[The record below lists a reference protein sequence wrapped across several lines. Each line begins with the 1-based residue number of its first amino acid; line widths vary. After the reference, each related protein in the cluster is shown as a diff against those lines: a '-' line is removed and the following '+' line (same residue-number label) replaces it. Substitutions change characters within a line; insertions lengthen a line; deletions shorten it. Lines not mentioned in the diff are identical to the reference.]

1 MYAEKREVRANRIDA
16 RVVDKQKKKVL
27 LLEMSCPWMATYELL
42 DTIIMTTA
50 SLRILPLPIFP
61 TLHSV
66 LLGDADREMFE
77 NSGAR
82 KREISSLDVS
92 SDGVPIHV
100 PASRKGSKRRVSAR
114 ASSQEP
120 RRAVLASL
128 ISAASS
134 VPLRKR
140 S

>member
-1 MYAEKREVRANRIDA
+1 MDGNVRITGHDHNDHSQSQ
-16 RVVDKQKKKVL
+16 DSSSSHL
-27 LLEMSCPWMATYELL
+27 S
-42 DTIIMTTA
+42 
-50 SLRILPLPIFP
+50 
-61 TLHSV
+61 HSV
-66 LLGDADREMFE
+66 LLGDAEMFE